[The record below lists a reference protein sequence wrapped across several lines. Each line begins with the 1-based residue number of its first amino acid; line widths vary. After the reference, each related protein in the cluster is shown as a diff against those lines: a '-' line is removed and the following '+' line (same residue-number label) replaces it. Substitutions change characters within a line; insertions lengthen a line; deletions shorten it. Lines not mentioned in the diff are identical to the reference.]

1 METSIVITYRL
12 LKGVSFMD
20 KQYVI
25 VIGRKYGSG
34 GRRIGELLS
43 EKLGIPL
50 YDKTILGM
58 VAEEQNLSDER
69 LREMDEYLNAHRF
82 KNIGLQLKKSL
93 LGPGYLF
100 ESHPDGIMDR
110 EKVFDWQADV
120 IRRLADKGP
129 CIIVGRCADFILQ
142 DHPNMMS
149 FFIKAPIAVREN
161 RIRQLYPDLPGE
173 KNQSFREYINQTDR
187 LRSHYYNYHTGRDWG
202 DIKNY
207 ELVVD
212 SSKLGIEGT
221 ADILE
226 AYVRRRIE

>member
-1 METSIVITYRL
+1 MS
-12 LKGVSFMD
+12 

-34 GRRIGELLS
+34 GRRIGEILS

-58 VAEEQNLSDER
+58 VAEEQSIPDER

-82 KNIGLQLKKSL
+82 KNIGLQLKKGLIS
-93 LGPGYLF
+93 PSYLF
-100 ESHPDGIMDR
+100 ETNPEGIIDR
-110 EKVFDWQADV
+110 EKVFEWQSDV
-120 IRRLADKGP
+120 IRRLAEKGS
-129 CIIVGRCADFILQ
+129 CIVVGRCADYVLRE
-142 DHPNMMS
+142 HPNKIS
-149 FFIKAPIAVREN
+149 LFITAPLDARES

-187 LRSHYYNYHTGRDWG
+187 LRALYYSYHTGKEWG

-207 ELVVD
+207 DLIMD

-221 ADILE
+221 ADVLE
-226 AYVRRRIE
+226 TYIRRRIE

>member
-1 METSIVITYRL
+1 MS
-12 LKGVSFMD
+12 

-34 GRRIGELLS
+34 GREIGLRLS

-58 VAEEQNLSDER
+58 VAEEQKIPDER

-93 LGPGYLF
+93 IGPAYLF
-100 ESHPDGIMDR
+100 ETHPEGIIDR
-110 EKVFDWQADV
+110 EKVFEWQADV
-120 IRRLADKGP
+120 IRRLAEKGP
-129 CIIVGRCADFILQ
+129 CIVIGRCADYILR
-142 DHPNMMS
+142 DYPNMIS
-149 FFIKAPIAVREN
+149 LFITAPLLARES

-173 KNQSFREYINQTDR
+173 KNQSFREYINQTDL
-187 LRSHYYNYHTGRDWG
+187 LRAQYYNYHSGKNWG

-226 AYVRRRIE
+226 AYIKRRIE